1 MVKKVTSKNSAAGKT
16 TLSKRL
22 FLMGKPSKLC
32 NYGSMVLRINQVA
45 RTFEVSPD
53 TVRRWADKGILRS
66 HTLPSGERRFRRE
79 DVFMFQELW
88 LTGTGM
94 KASPCIRRRI

>member
-1 MVKKVTSKNSAAGKT
+1 
-16 TLSKRL
+16 
-22 FLMGKPSKLC
+22 MGKPSNPC
-32 NYGSMVLRINQVA
+32 DSGSMVLRINQVA

-66 HTLPSGERRFRRE
+66 HRLPNGERRFRLE

-88 LTGTGM
+88 FAGTGM
-94 KASPCIRRRI
+94 KSFPASEGGYE

>member
-1 MVKKVTSKNSAAGKT
+1 
-16 TLSKRL
+16 
-22 FLMGKPSKLC
+22 MGKPSNPC
-32 NYGSMVLRINQVA
+32 DSGSMVLRINQVA

-66 HTLPSGERRFRRE
+66 HRLPSGGRRFRLE

-88 LTGTGM
+88 FAGTGM
-94 KASPCIRRRI
+94 ESFPASDGGYE

>member
-1 MVKKVTSKNSAAGKT
+1 
-16 TLSKRL
+16 
-22 FLMGKPSKLC
+22 MGKPSELC
-32 NYGSMVLRINQVA
+32 NSGPMVLRINQVA

-66 HTLPSGERRFRRE
+66 HRLPSGERRFRRE

-88 LTGTGM
+88 FTGTVM
-94 KASPCIRRRI
+94 KSSPASDGGYE

>member
-1 MVKKVTSKNSAAGKT
+1 
-16 TLSKRL
+16 
-22 FLMGKPSKLC
+22 MGKPSNPC
-32 NYGSMVLRINQVA
+32 DSGSMVLRINQVA

-66 HTLPSGERRFRRE
+66 HRLPSGERRFRQE

-88 LTGTGM
+88 FAGTGI
-94 KASPCIRRRI
+94 KPSPASDDGYE

>member
-1 MVKKVTSKNSAAGKT
+1 
-16 TLSKRL
+16 
-22 FLMGKPSKLC
+22 MGKPSTPC
-32 NYGSMVLRINQVA
+32 DSGSMVLRNNQVA

-66 HTLPSGERRFRRE
+66 HRLPSGERRFRLE

-88 LTGTGM
+88 FAGTGM
-94 KASPCIRRRI
+94 KSFPASEGGYE